1 MFAEKAGGIFI
12 LDSAEQTNLMIMA
25 FLMGII
31 RRGEK
36 KGKKEHNEN
45 SLEMRHSTWDHYQN
59 TVVQFCLRFMMD

>member
-12 LDSAEQTNLMIMA
+12 LDNAEQTNLMIMA

-36 KGKKEHNEN
+36 KREKG
-45 SLEMRHSTWDHYQN
+45 TQ
-59 TVVQFCLRFMMD
+59 